1 MYSPDGLW
9 WWNGAEWVPAP
20 RWRTR
25 YEATPWTRKL
35 QIAVIALQVVTVL
48 VSLTTVPG
56 IADSALSSSPALAGD
71 PQAAES
77 VRQLMSGVI
86 VVVMVLVVG
95 LVAVIV
101 VGVLKLWRWLYWYL
115 MISWGL

>member
-9 WWNGAEWVPAP
+9 WWNGADWVPAP
-20 RWRTR
+20 HWRTR
-25 YEATPWTRKL
+25 YEATPWTREL
-35 QIAVIALQVVTVL
+35 QSTVLALQVLAVL

-56 IADSALSSSPALAGD
+56 IADSVLSSSPALAGD

-77 VRQLMSGVI
+77 LHQLMGGVI

-95 LVAVIV
+95 LLAVIV
-101 VGVLKLWRWLYWYL
+101 VGV
-115 MISWGL
+115 